1 MTSLNILKNII
12 SSGIKNV
19 AGHTPPVRVPL
30 PPDVE
35 NIKYMKHLTD
45 DVLELTP
52 SARYIG
58 EEASAVKKVN
68 FLEEVVSKESELIQ
82 KYKNI
87 TIDDILSQIK
97 DTKIFP
103 EDEANSIKEAINFVG
118 DDTPEFKAML
128 DSLIKQKKNQFDLFS
143 CDDTNVS
150 DIIWTL
156 MSVQEDAAA
165 GRKSILNIVNSFAKD
180 KTDLKDINTFID
192 NLVNPKNSFALDE
205 IDALE
210 PILVKLSKNINI
222 TDKDFLSCGHC
233 VLKNDPQFSEFLIQ
247 DVTFLKAY
255 NAIGLKLHN
264 EDLRLMIKNYRQKIT
279 PEEESSLLLYKSES
293 QKINTGQLKQQAQTI
308 ESYLNRQSLDE
319 EINVFRGEDYGFV
332 DSVKIGDQTLGDIL
346 RASEKFSETQLKE
359 LIATKLSDYQII
371 QNRFMSTSL
380 DSNIVESGKF
390 GSKIIWNLT
399 LPPKTKAACIDMH
412 LPQNAL
418 VGETEVLVQ
427 KNSQLF
433 IKNLQFE
440 NNKWYIDAIVIQ

>member
-30 PPDVE
+30 PTAVE
-35 NIKYMKHLTD
+35 NIKYLKHLTN
-45 DVLELTP
+45 DVVELSP
-52 SARYIG
+52 AARYIG

-156 MSVQEDAAA
+156 MSVQDDVAA
-165 GRKSILNIVNSFAKD
+165 GRKSILNLVNSFAKD

-264 EDLRLMIKNYRQKIT
+264 EDLRLMIKIMM
-279 PEEESSLLLYKSES
+279 
-293 QKINTGQLKQQAQTI
+293 
-308 ESYLNRQSLDE
+308 
-319 EINVFRGEDYGFV
+319 FC
-332 DSVKIGDQTLGDIL
+332 
-346 RASEKFSETQLKE
+346 
-359 LIATKLSDYQII
+359 
-371 QNRFMSTSL
+371 
-380 DSNIVESGKF
+380 
-390 GSKIIWNLT
+390 W
-399 LPPKTKAACIDMH
+399 
-412 LPQNAL
+412 
-418 VGETEVLVQ
+418 
-427 KNSQLF
+427 KN
-433 IKNLQFE
+433 
-440 NNKWYIDAIVIQ
+440 